1 MDKVLK
7 RKKEEMLFVPEV
19 FFLKKENESLKKEI
33 NKLRRELN
41 KFKNSPLLV
50 CELIDLFKDKALIKT
65 NNGNLLYVEIL
76 SPLEKSLKNGDFV
89 LVEQRSM
96 TIVDV
101 LKNKSLEA
109 NKFLMVEKPKI
120 DWNDIGGLA
129 NEIKEIKE
137 VVELPLKKPGLFRK
151 VGIEPPRGVLLY
163 GPSGCGKTMLA
174 KAIANSTNSTFI
186 EIVASELV
194 QKYIGEG
201 AKLVKN
207 VFKLA
212 RENAPS
218 IIFIDEIDAIASK
231 RYYDDISGEKEVQR
245 TFMQLLA
252 EIDGFD
258 PLGNVKIIGATNRID
273 ALDPALLR
281 PGRLDRLIEV
291 KIPNQKGRE
300 EIFKIYTKKMNLGK
314 INLKELAKMTNQFT
328 GAEIKAV
335 CTEAGYFAIRENRT
349 EVKQEDFVKAINK
362 VKEIEEENKEYMKV
376 FG

>member
-207 VFKLA
+207 VFRLA